1 MLWRESVIPGDSQVR
16 QAPGDTGRMQRLRG
30 ITGLGGDE

>member
-16 QAPGDTGRMQRLRG
+16 QTPGDTGWMQRLRG
-30 ITGLGGDE
+30 ITALVGDG